1 MTYILA
7 FMMCLPG
14 DPSTAE
20 CRWSSFDLPDLRAC
34 AAMKRLVIQEA
45 RDEGFKVHAVCA
57 PIAQQTSGADASP
70 NFPR

>member
-1 MTYILA
+1 MTYLLA
-7 FMMCLPG
+7 FMMCVSGSP
-14 DPSTAE
+14 DSE
-20 CRWSSFDLPDLRAC
+20 CRWMSMDLPDLKTC
-34 AAMKRLVIQEA
+34 TAMRRLVIQEA